1 MYNKTNWINSTTL
14 ITPDRLN
21 NLEKQYDEA
30 ATLLEGIVR
39 TNNTEIIVEVVA
51 DKDSETAT
59 ASRLIY
65 CQTNDKFYFGDG
77 ANWNELG
84 VYE

>member
-30 ATLLEGIVR
+30 VAELDTIVR
-39 TNNTEIIVEVVA
+39 LANTELLVQVAASAPAGADGKLYFDSTTGKFNYYNGSAFVE
-51 DKDSETAT
+51 
-59 ASRLIY
+59 I
-65 CQTNDKFYFGDG
+65 GG
-77 ANWNELG
+77 G
-84 VYE
+84 